1 MTILFNLY
9 STSYCHLCEQAEEL
23 IDSLKKEY
31 DISFLIID
39 IAHDMNLEATYERK
53 IPVLK
58 RLDNN
63 QEIGWPFFREDIKR
77 LIVCQSVS
85 N

>member
-23 IDSLKKEY
+23 INSLKKDY
-31 DISFLIID
+31 DISFIIID
-39 IAHDMNLEATYERK
+39 IADDMNLEVTYERR

-63 QEIGWPFFREDIKR
+63 QEIGWPFIKEDIKK
-77 LIVCQSVS
+77 LILCQTAC